1 MERVYDLYIGND
13 TSVLTK
19 QEAASS
25 SSRVKQHFKS
35 DIINYWE
42 YFNIEQ
48 VKISVNTKGTEE
60 AYFIFNGTE
69 TNKTN
74 WFSTDRIL
82 RSSYTGLTSNT
93 TKLYFSNLGHE
104 LEHSQHMLFLIAEYD
119 RDDILQPKMLV
130 LDAKRQKNVIVFFPL
145 NFGPCTIE
153 YDEENVSRT
162 TITTESTNIVYTSA
176 KEEINNTQDRIEKL
190 KKVLHVDPKSTSNY
204 KRSLISVYESR
215 ISAVSIGT
223 VAISVILSI
232 FGTVIAIDV
241 VTNSKHIKK
250 FVIRKYRLCRS
261 FKFKMMNSNLK
272 NNRI

>member
-1 MERVYDLYIGND
+1 MITKTKGEAWHHVFTATTGGMERVYDLYIGND

-104 LEHSQHMLFLIAEYD
+104 LEHSQHLLFLIAEYD

-130 LDAKRQKNVIVFFPL
+130 LDAKRQKNVIVFFQL
-145 NFGPCTIE
+145 NFT
-153 YDEENVSRT
+153 DSR
-162 TITTESTNIVYTSA
+162 
-176 KEEINNTQDRIEKL
+176 KK
-190 KKVLHVDPKSTSNY
+190 KKVDNLEMY
-204 KRSLISVYESR
+204 
-215 ISAVSIGT
+215 
-223 VAISVILSI
+223 
-232 FGTVIAIDV
+232 
-241 VTNSKHIKK
+241 IK
-250 FVIRKYRLCRS
+250 
-261 FKFKMMNSNLK
+261 
-272 NNRI
+272 